1 MINNNNNRKVND
13 TYVNLDGFIRV
24 DGALCLPDGWV
35 MAGRIDDSAVMNWV
49 RVRIARAV
57 PAQAKKT
64 YQALLSDSEFRNDF
78 GFVDSV
84 DLVQREFESGEGYA
98 QINWNVFNALTD
110 KKMMDTNYAF
120 TAEFNV
126 FNRMIGATLTA
137 EYSQDMDDD
146 LIPLLDYVQV
156 ELVNLIGQDEF
167 AALRSAAVNEPVP
180 ARMVKSVR
188 QSAKSNKQLMD
199 ALQKLD
205 AAQVTFSVAD
215 NMFIDAPSEGSS
227 QWDNLFTDAH
237 VQPDVDENNV
247 ESSELN
253 IDDDYLRNA
262 ALREIPSAFNGLH
275 DAVVD
280 GVNDYESY
288 RKIVNI
294 LAGSMDTADDLHM
307 MNVNLHTALDEMLY
321 NADYDFMLDE
331 NLPNHVKFVCNLLAI
346 VDGVRTD
353 ENCDIC
359 GSMRHVYVPNRSY
372 KAVNMPLFAQYID
385 TFRRILNGDEFDA
398 AMGKGFAK

>member
-1 MINNNNNRKVND
+1 MINNNNRKVND
-13 TYVNLDGFIRV
+13 IYVNLDGFIRV

-35 MAGRIDDSAVMNWV
+35 MAGRIDDTALMNWV

-64 YQALLSDSEFRNDF
+64 YQVLLSDNEFRNDF

-84 DLVQREFESGEGYA
+84 DLIQREFESGEGYA
-98 QINWNVFNALTD
+98 QINWDMSNALRD
-110 KKMMDTNYAF
+110 KRMEDTNYAF
-120 TAEFNV
+120 TAKFTV
-126 FNRMIGATLTA
+126 FNRMIGATLTG
-137 EYSQDMDDD
+137 EYSQDMNND
-146 LIPLLDYVQV
+146 LIPLLDYTQV
-156 ELVNLIGQDEF
+156 ELVNLIGQDKF
-167 AALRSAAVNEPVP
+167 AALRSAAVNDPVP
-180 ARMVKSVR
+180 ACMVKSIR
-188 QSAKSNKQLMD
+188 QSVKSYKQLAD
-199 ALQKLD
+199 ALDSLD

-215 NMFIDAPSEGSS
+215 DMFIDAPSEGGS

-237 VQPDVDENNV
+237 VQQDVDENAV

-262 ALREIPSAFNGLH
+262 ALREIPSAFNDLH

-294 LAGSMDTADDLHM
+294 LAGNMDTPDDLHM
-307 MNVNLHTALDEMLY
+307 MNVNLHAALDEMLY

-331 NLPNHVKFVCNLLAI
+331 KLPSQVKFVSNLLAI

-353 ENCDIC
+353 ENCAIC
-359 GSMRHVYVPNRSY
+359 GDMRHVYVPNRSY
-372 KAVNMPLFAQYID
+372 KAANMPLFAQYID
-385 TFRRILNGDEFDA
+385 AFRRILNGDEFDA

>member
-1 MINNNNNRKVND
+1 MINNNNRKVND
-13 TYVNLDGFIRV
+13 IYVNLDGFIRV

-35 MAGRIDDSAVMNWV
+35 MAGRIDNTALMNWV
-49 RVRIARAV
+49 RVRISRAV

-84 DLVQREFESGEGYA
+84 DLIQREFESGEGYA
-98 QINWNVFNALTD
+98 QINWNVSNALRD
-110 KKMMDTNYAF
+110 KRMEDTNYAF
-120 TAEFNV
+120 TAEFTV
-126 FNRMIGATLTA
+126 FNRMIGATLTG
-137 EYSQDMDDD
+137 EYSKDMDND
-146 LIPLLDYVQV
+146 LIPLLDYAQV
-156 ELVNLIGQDEF
+156 ELVNLIGQDKF
-167 AALRSAAVNEPVP
+167 AALRSVAVNDPVP
-180 ARMVKSVR
+180 ACMVKSIH
-188 QSAKSNKQLMD
+188 QSVKTDAQLAK
-199 ALQKLD
+199 ALDLLD

-215 NMFIDAPSEGSS
+215 DMFIDAPSEGGS

-237 VQPDVDENNV
+237 VQQDVDENEV

-253 IDDDYLRNA
+253 INDDYLRNV

-288 RKIVNI
+288 QKIVNV
-294 LAGSMDTADDLHM
+294 LSGSMDSADDLHM
-307 MNVNLHTALDEMLY
+307 MNVNLHAALDEMLY

-331 NLPNHVKFVCNLLAI
+331 NLPKRVKYVSNLLAI

-353 ENCDIC
+353 ENCAIC
-359 GSMRHVYVPNRSY
+359 GDMRHVYVPNRSY
-372 KAVNMPLFAQYID
+372 KAANMPLFAQYID
-385 TFRRILNGDEFDA
+385 VFRRILNGDEFDA
-398 AMGKGFAK
+398 TMGKGFAK

>member
-1 MINNNNNRKVND
+1 MINNNRKVND

-35 MAGRIDDSAVMNWV
+35 MAGSIDDSAVMNWV

-84 DLVQREFESGEGYA
+84 DLIQREFESGEGYA
-98 QINWNVFNALTD
+98 QIDWNVSNALRD
-110 KKMMDTNYAF
+110 KRMEDTNYAF
-120 TAEFNV
+120 TAEFTV
-126 FNRMIGATLTA
+126 FNRMIGATLTG
-137 EYSQDMDDD
+137 EYSKDMDND
-146 LIPLLDYVQV
+146 LIPLLDYAQV
-156 ELVNLIGQDEF
+156 ELVNLIGQDKF
-167 AALRSAAVNEPVP
+167 AALRSVAVNDPVP
-180 ARMVKSVR
+180 ACMVKSIR
-188 QSAKSNKQLMD
+188 QSVKSDKQLAD
-199 ALQKLD
+199 ALDSLN

-215 NMFIDAPSEGSS
+215 DMFIDAPSEGGS

-237 VQPDVDENNV
+237 VQQDVDENEV

-253 IDDDYLRNA
+253 INDDYLRNA
-262 ALREIPSAFNGLH
+262 ALREIPSAFNDLH

-288 RKIVNI
+288 QKIVNV
-294 LAGSMDTADDLHM
+294 LSGSMDSADDLHM
-307 MNVNLHTALDEMLY
+307 MNVNLHAALDEMLY

-331 NLPNHVKFVCNLLAI
+331 NLPKRIKYVSNLLAI

-353 ENCDIC
+353 ENCAIC
-359 GSMRHVYVPNRSY
+359 GDMRHVYVPNRSY
-372 KAVNMPLFAQYID
+372 KAANMPLFAQYID
-385 TFRRILNGDEFDA
+385 VFRRILNGDEFDA

>member
-1 MINNNNNRKVND
+1 MINNNRKVND

-35 MAGRIDDSAVMNWV
+35 MAGSIDDSAVMNWV

-84 DLVQREFESGEGYA
+84 DLIQREFESGEGYA
-98 QINWNVFNALTD
+98 QINWNVSNALRD
-110 KKMMDTNYAF
+110 KRMGDTNYAF
-120 TAEFNV
+120 TAEFTV
-126 FNRMIGATLTA
+126 FNRMIGATLTG
-137 EYSQDMDDD
+137 EYSKDMDND
-146 LIPLLDYVQV
+146 LIPLLDYAQV
-156 ELVNLIGQDEF
+156 ELVNLIGQDKF
-167 AALRSAAVNEPVP
+167 AALRSVAVNDPVP
-180 ARMVKSVR
+180 ACMVKSIR
-188 QSAKSNKQLMD
+188 QSVKTDAQLAK
-199 ALQKLD
+199 ALDLLD

-215 NMFIDAPSEGSS
+215 DMFIDAPSEGGS

-237 VQPDVDENNV
+237 VQQDVDENEV

-253 IDDDYLRNA
+253 INDDYLRNV

-288 RKIVNI
+288 QKIVNV
-294 LAGSMDTADDLHM
+294 LSGSMDSADDLHM
-307 MNVNLHTALDEMLY
+307 MNVNLHAALDEMLY

-331 NLPNHVKFVCNLLAI
+331 NLPKRIKYVSNLLAI

-353 ENCDIC
+353 ENCAIC
-359 GSMRHVYVPNRSY
+359 GDMRHVYVPNRSY
-372 KAVNMPLFAQYID
+372 KAANMPLFAQYID
-385 TFRRILNGDEFDA
+385 VFRRILNGDEFDA

>member
-1 MINNNNNRKVND
+1 MINNNRKVND

-35 MAGRIDDSAVMNWV
+35 MAGSIDDSAVMNWV

-84 DLVQREFESGEGYA
+84 DLIQREFESGEGYA
-98 QINWNVFNALTD
+98 QINWNVSNALRD
-110 KKMMDTNYAF
+110 KRMEDTNYAF
-120 TAEFNV
+120 TAEFTV
-126 FNRMIGATLTA
+126 FNRMIGATLTG
-137 EYSQDMDDD
+137 EYSKDMDND
-146 LIPLLDYVQV
+146 LIPLLDYAQV
-156 ELVNLIGQDEF
+156 ELVNLIGQDKF
-167 AALRSAAVNEPVP
+167 AALRSVAVNDPVP
-180 ARMVKSVR
+180 ACMVKSIR
-188 QSAKSNKQLMD
+188 QSVKTDAQLAK
-199 ALQKLD
+199 ALDLLD

-215 NMFIDAPSEGSS
+215 DMFIDAPSEGGS

-237 VQPDVDENNV
+237 VQQDVDENEV

-253 IDDDYLRNA
+253 INDDYLRNV

-288 RKIVNI
+288 QKIVNV
-294 LAGSMDTADDLHM
+294 LSGSMDSADDLHM
-307 MNVNLHTALDEMLY
+307 MNVNLHAALDEMLY

-331 NLPNHVKFVCNLLAI
+331 NLPKRIKYVSNLLAI

-353 ENCDIC
+353 ENCAIC
-359 GSMRHVYVPNRSY
+359 GDMRHVYVPNRSY
-372 KAVNMPLFAQYID
+372 KAANMPLFAQYID
-385 TFRRILNGDEFDA
+385 VFRRILNGDEFDA

>member
-1 MINNNNNRKVND
+1 MINNNRKVND

-35 MAGRIDDSAVMNWV
+35 MAGSIDDSAVMNWV

-84 DLVQREFESGEGYA
+84 DLIQREFESGEGYA
-98 QINWNVFNALTD
+98 QINWNVSNALRD
-110 KKMMDTNYAF
+110 KRMEDTNYAF
-120 TAEFNV
+120 TAEFTV
-126 FNRMIGATLTA
+126 FNRMIGATLTG
-137 EYSQDMDDD
+137 EYSKDMDND
-146 LIPLLDYVQV
+146 LIPLLDYAQV
-156 ELVNLIGQDEF
+156 ELVNLIGQDKF
-167 AALRSAAVNEPVP
+167 AALRSVAVNDPVP
-180 ARMVKSVR
+180 ACMVKSIR
-188 QSAKSNKQLMD
+188 QSVKSDKQLAD
-199 ALQKLD
+199 ALDSLN

-215 NMFIDAPSEGSS
+215 DMFIDAPSEGGS

-237 VQPDVDENNV
+237 VQQDVDENEV

-253 IDDDYLRNA
+253 INDDYLRNA
-262 ALREIPSAFNGLH
+262 ALREIPSAFNDLH

-288 RKIVNI
+288 QKIVNI
-294 LAGSMDTADDLHM
+294 LSGSMDSADDLHM
-307 MNVNLHTALDEMLY
+307 MNVNLHAALDEMLY

-331 NLPNHVKFVCNLLAI
+331 NLPKRIKYVSNLLAI

-353 ENCDIC
+353 ENCAIC
-359 GSMRHVYVPNRSY
+359 GDMRHVYVPNRSY
-372 KAVNMPLFAQYID
+372 KAANMPLFAQYID
-385 TFRRILNGDEFDA
+385 VFCRILNGDEFDA

>member
-1 MINNNNNRKVND
+1 MINNNRKVND
-13 TYVNLDGFIRV
+13 TYVNLDGFVRV

-35 MAGRIDDSAVMNWV
+35 MAGRIDNTALMNWV
-49 RVRIARAV
+49 RVRISRAV
-57 PAQAKKT
+57 PAQARKT
-64 YQALLSDSEFRNDF
+64 YQALLSDGEFRNDF

-84 DLVQREFESGEGYA
+84 DLIQREFESGEGYA
-98 QINWNVFNALTD
+98 QINWNVSNALRD
-110 KKMMDTNYAF
+110 KRMDDANYAF
-120 TAEFNV
+120 TAEFTV
-126 FNRMIGATLTA
+126 FNRMIGATLTG
-137 EYSQDMDDD
+137 EYSQDLDND
-146 LIPLLDYVQV
+146 LIPLLDYTQV
-156 ELVNLIGQDEF
+156 ELVNLIGRDEF
-167 AALRSAAVNEPVP
+167 AALRSAAVNDPVP
-180 ARMVKSVR
+180 ARMVKSIR
-188 QSAKSNKQLMD
+188 KSVKSDKQLAD
-199 ALQKLD
+199 ALDSLD

-215 NMFIDAPSEGSS
+215 DMFIDAPSEGGS

-237 VQPDVDENNV
+237 VQQDVDENDV

-288 RKIVNI
+288 QKIMNV
-294 LAGSMDTADDLHM
+294 LSGGMDSADDLHM
-307 MNVNLHTALDEMLY
+307 MNVNLHAALDEMLY

-331 NLPNHVKFVCNLLAI
+331 KLPHQVKFVSNLLAI

-353 ENCDIC
+353 ENCAIC
-359 GSMRHVYVPNRSY
+359 GDMRHVYVPNRSY
-372 KAVNMPLFAQYID
+372 KAANMPLFAQYID
-385 TFRRILNGDEFDA
+385 VFRRILNGDEFDA

>member
-1 MINNNNNRKVND
+1 MINNNNRKVND
-13 TYVNLDGFIRV
+13 IYVNLDGFIRV
-24 DGALCLPDGWV
+24 DGALCLPDSWV
-35 MAGRIDDSAVMNWV
+35 MAGRIDDTALMNWV

-64 YQALLSDSEFRNDF
+64 YQVLLSDNEFRNDF

-84 DLVQREFESGEGYA
+84 DLIQREFESGEGYA
-98 QINWNVFNALTD
+98 QINWDMSNALRD
-110 KKMMDTNYAF
+110 KRMEDTNYAF
-120 TAEFNV
+120 TAKFTV
-126 FNRMIGATLTA
+126 FNRMIGATLTG
-137 EYSQDMDDD
+137 EYSQDMNND
-146 LIPLLDYVQV
+146 LIPLLDYTQV
-156 ELVNLIGQDEF
+156 ELVNLIGQDKF
-167 AALRSAAVNEPVP
+167 AALRSAAVNDPVP
-180 ARMVKSVR
+180 ACMVKSIR
-188 QSAKSNKQLMD
+188 QSVKTDAQLAK
-199 ALQKLD
+199 ALDSLNV
-205 AAQVTFSVAD
+205 AQVTFSVAD
-215 NMFIDAPSEGSS
+215 DMFIDAPSEGGS

-237 VQPDVDENNV
+237 VQQDVDENAV

-262 ALREIPSAFNGLH
+262 ALREIPSAFNDLH

-294 LAGSMDTADDLHM
+294 LAGNMDTPDDLHM
-307 MNVNLHTALDEMLY
+307 MNVNLHAALDEMLY

-331 NLPNHVKFVCNLLAI
+331 KLPSQVKFVSNLLAI

-353 ENCDIC
+353 ENCAIC
-359 GSMRHVYVPNRSY
+359 GDMRHVYVPNRSY
-372 KAVNMPLFAQYID
+372 KAANMPLFAQYID
-385 TFRRILNGDEFDA
+385 AFRRILNGDEFDA